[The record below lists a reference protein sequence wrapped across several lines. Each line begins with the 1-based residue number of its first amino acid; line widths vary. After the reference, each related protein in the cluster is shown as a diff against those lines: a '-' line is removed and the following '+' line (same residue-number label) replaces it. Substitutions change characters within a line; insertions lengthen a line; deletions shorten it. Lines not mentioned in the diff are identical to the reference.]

1 MESLTQ
7 GSGIDS
13 NAVGDISISRKA
25 VEGARKVSMK
35 MVLRGLWRAYHFFRA
50 SKLGMVGISIIL
62 VFLII
67 GILAPLITPYE
78 PLEKNYDKAGRL
90 KRLMPP
96 SKEHWLGTG
105 LYGRDIFS
113 QVIMGTRNAL
123 LVGLLTAFFVALI
136 GVNVGLFSGY
146 YGGFVDNLLMRITDI
161 VFGVPILPF
170 AIVALS
176 ILTRSI
182 WWIIFVM
189 STLYWTTTA
198 RVIRSQVLSLKERP
212 FIDAAKI
219 SGTSNLRIIYKHMAP
234 NVLPQVFVH
243 GSFAVAWAITTEA
256 SICFL
261 GFGDPYSIS
270 WGTIIYD
277 VFSSM
282 VMYRAWWWFLPPGIC
297 IMLVVMAF
305 YFAGRAYEEIAN
317 PRLKG
322 V

>member
-1 MESLTQ
+1 MLAYQEQQLKGQERT
-7 GSGIDS
+7 GWKRFSG
-13 NAVGDISISRKA
+13 AF
-25 VEGARKVSMK
+25 
-35 MVLRGLWRAYHFFRA
+35 WRTWRFFKQ
-50 SKLGMVGISIIL
+50 SKLGLVGIFVIL
-62 VFLII
+62 VFLAI
-67 GILAPLITPYE
+67 GILAPLIIPYQ
-78 PLEKNYDKAGRL
+78 PLEKNYNEAGKL
-90 KRLMPP
+90 KRLMLPC
-96 SKEHWLGTG
+96 KEHWLGTT
-105 LYGRDIFS
+105 LYGRDVFS

-123 LVGLLTAFFVALI
+123 IVGLLTAFFVALI
-136 GVNVGLFSGY
+136 GLNVSLFSGY

-161 VFGVPILPF
+161 VYGVPILPF

-212 FIDAAKI
+212 FIDAARI
-219 SGTSNLRIIYKHMAP
+219 SGSSNLRIIYKHIAP
-234 NVLPQVFVH
+234 NVLPQAFVH
-243 GSFAVAWAITTEA
+243 GAFAVAWAITTEA

-270 WGTIIYD
+270 WGTIIYN
-277 VFSSM
+277 VFTSM
-282 VMYRAWWWFLPPGIC
+282 VMYKAWWWFMPPGVC
-297 IMLVVMAF
+297 IMLVVMSF
-305 YFAGRAYEEIAN
+305 YFVGRAYEEIAN